1 MENRNIPY
9 KIYLD
14 EADMPQA
21 WYNLRADMKNKPAP
35 LLNPGTGYFDMT
47 DYQAFNDG
55 KMTDYIPTDAELA
68 QSIATHPKVP
78 GLEYEDI
85 QQRQSR
91 LNAETAFVSR
101 GIHHRRFA
109 LLFPRCL
116 SAPALDPALVS
127 DAFVFTRSEQQRENG
142 CPCRVEKKYE
152 ICRSRADSHRR
163 LRTVYNIAHQHCRRM
178 HGENNKIKN
187 KNGLRD
193 LLPKTTV

>member
-35 LLNPGTGYFDMT
+35 LLNPDMT

-78 GLEYEDI
+78 GLE
-85 QQRQSR
+85 
-91 LNAETAFVSR
+91 
-101 GIHHRRFA
+101 
-109 LLFPRCL
+109 
-116 SAPALDPALVS
+116 
-127 DAFVFTRSEQQRENG
+127 
-142 CPCRVEKKYE
+142 
-152 ICRSRADSHRR
+152 
-163 LRTVYNIAHQHCRRM
+163 
-178 HGENNKIKN
+178 
-187 KNGLRD
+187 
-193 LLPKTTV
+193 